1 MVMHSRIRIDS
12 NKKKIIMSDDKNQLT
27 INIDM
32 KVSDRQ
38 YHVVENS
45 VTSVLFQLTD
55 TATRYVYNIHMRE
68 MKKQSETTAAGLGNL
83 D

>member
-1 MVMHSRIRIDS
+1 
-12 NKKKIIMSDDKNQLT
+12 MSDDKNQLT

-55 TATRYVYNIHMRE
+55 TATRYV
-68 MKKQSETTAAGLGNL
+68 
-83 D
+83 